1 MLNFSNVQFMV
12 LLGSNLCTS
21 TLPFKSV
28 GEIIVKFTMFTM
40 IMLSENHDFFKSVF
54 VIQKI
59 ILSSYLSPQKNFSF
73 LGPWKMFSL
82 QPPLQFGVF
91 FGQRNFQQKHLVV
104 RVRSPVV
111 SSSRR
116 ISSLKGEERSFNG
129 SKESWQWLVICFLVA
144 S

>member
-54 VIQKI
+54 VIQKK
-59 ILSSYLSPQKNFSF
+59 ILSSYLSPQKNFSS
-73 LGPWKMFSL
+73 LGPWKMFSV

-91 FGQRNFQQKHLVV
+91 F
-104 RVRSPVV
+104 RSAELSTEAPCGPGPV
-111 SSSRR
+111 SSCFKLEKNLKPERR
-116 ISSLKGEERSFNG
+116 GTFIQPLANITVK
-129 SKESWQWLVICFLVA
+129 L
-144 S
+144 